1 MRNDLGLTS
10 NQAKGLLA
18 NMIRESG
25 LRPTVASGDDGGP
38 GGLFQWKGVRQTATV
53 RRLVESGDW
62 KGQIKYALTE
72 PEKLSMVPPG
82 AYQAKRFESAHEAA
96 DWWMRKWERPSHPA
110 SDSVKHG
117 QILQGLGF
125 QKGGTIPSVKYMSG
139 ADTNAMFRQAN
150 NVKMGMDRQSSAPII
165 INNSGGGGGAMPQ
178 AVSSNAATTPT
189 LPDNPISD
197 FSIGLIMNNNI
208 LSNRIGG

>member
-1 MRNDLGLTS
+1 
-10 NQAKGLLA
+10 
-18 NMIRESG
+18 
-25 LRPTVASGDDGGP
+25 
-38 GGLFQWKGVRQTATV
+38 
-53 RRLVESGDW
+53 
-62 KGQIKYALTE
+62 
-72 PEKLSMVPPG
+72 
-82 AYQAKRFESAHEAA
+82 
-96 DWWMRKWERPSHPA
+96 MRKWERPADES
-110 SDSVKHG
+110 SGSIKHG

-125 QKGGTIPSVKYMSG
+125 QKGGSIPSVKYMSG

-165 INNSGGGGGAMPQ
+165 INNSGGGGGAAMPQ